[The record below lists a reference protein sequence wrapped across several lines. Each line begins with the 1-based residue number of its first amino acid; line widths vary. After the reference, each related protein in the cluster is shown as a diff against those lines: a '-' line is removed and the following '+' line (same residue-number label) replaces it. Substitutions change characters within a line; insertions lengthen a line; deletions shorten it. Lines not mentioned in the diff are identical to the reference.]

1 MMNIKAHPQQ
11 EIYRIQIFSKRIIKQ
26 YLRFS
31 STFKIS
37 NLIKVLWVSLLQG
50 EVHGLTEEELKE
62 IIINPLTIVLR

>member
-26 YLRFS
+26 YLIFS
-31 STFKIS
+31 STYKIS

>member
-26 YLRFS
+26 YLIFS

>member
-11 EIYRIQIFSKRIIKQ
+11 EIYRIQIFSKQIIKQ
-26 YLRFS
+26 FLTFS

-37 NLIKVLWVSLLQG
+37 NLIKVLWVSLLQE

-62 IIINPLTIVLR
+62 IIINPLTIVHR

>member
-11 EIYRIQIFSKRIIKQ
+11 EICRIQIFSKRIIKQ
-26 YLRFS
+26 FLIFS

-37 NLIKVLWVSLLQG
+37 NLIKVLWVSLLQE

-62 IIINPLTIVLR
+62 IIISSLIIVLR